1 MLKKLNKLSL
11 LLLLAFLG
19 INFQIPVNKV
29 HSEERSK
36 ENLLEDKYKFE
47 YILGSGDTLEI
58 TFRGIDLYSGK
69 YTINPEG
76 FLNLPEINNFYA
88 KGKTIKEVQKELH
101 ERFTEFIIIPEID
114 LKISYYRPVD
124 VFISG
129 EVNKPGLYTLTYD
142 TKFAPN
148 NPIIRP
154 TLFKALQIANGFTN
168 TANIAKIKII
178 RENSISQGGG
188 KIETYINLLPLFMEG
203 DQAQNIR
210 ILDGDSIIVSKS
222 KNSIKEQILA
232 INRTNI
238 TNEKITVFI
247 TGNVAQPGIMT
258 LKKGSSLVQAIAS
271 TGGKKI
277 LTGKISFVRFS
288 NEGNNEKY
296 KFKYDPKAKVNTR
309 KNPILMEGDI
319 VNVEKSVLGNATEIL
334 GEISNPVISGYGLY
348 NIIF

>member
-11 LLLLAFLG
+11 LLLLALLG
-19 INFQIPVNKV
+19 IYFQIPLNKV
-29 HSEERSK
+29 HSDERSK
-36 ENLLEDKYKFE
+36 EDLLVDKYKFE

-76 FLNLPEINNFYA
+76 FLYLPEINNFYA
-88 KGKTIKEVQKELH
+88 KGKTIKEIQKELY
-101 ERFTEFIIIPEID
+101 ERFKEFIISPEID
-114 LKISYYRPVD
+114 LKISFYRPVD

-129 EVNKPGLYTLTYD
+129 EVNKPGLYTLTYYKKID
-142 TKFAPN
+142 SNEVT
-148 NPIIRP
+148 IRP
-154 TLFKALQIANGFTN
+154 KLFKALQVANGFRN
-168 TANIAKIKII
+168 TADISKIKII

-188 KIETYINLLPLFMEG
+188 KIETYVNLLPLFMEG
-203 DQAQNIR
+203 DQSQNIR

-238 TNEKITVFI
+238 TNDKITVFI
-247 TGNVAQPGIMT
+247 TGNVEQPGIMT

-288 NEGNNEKY
+288 NEGNTEKY
-296 KFKYDPKAKVNTR
+296 KFKYDPNAKVNTR

-348 NIIF
+348 NIFF